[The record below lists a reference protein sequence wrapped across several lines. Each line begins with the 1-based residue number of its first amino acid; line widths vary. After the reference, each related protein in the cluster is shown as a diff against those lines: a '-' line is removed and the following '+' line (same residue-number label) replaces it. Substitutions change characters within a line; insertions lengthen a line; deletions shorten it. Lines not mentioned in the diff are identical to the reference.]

1 MRYPIGFSTLGCP
14 KWPWPKVLEQ
24 AAAMGYSSLEIRGIE
39 GDMDLPKRPE
49 FAARRLTDVR
59 KDLAARDL
67 VITDLGASA
76 RLHER
81 DPRVREQQLDE
92 ARRFIDLAHNL
103 GVPWIRVF
111 PNEYLKDEP
120 HEVTL
125 ARIGDTL
132 AELGRFAKGSGVGV
146 LVESHGDITGVE
158 GPERDHAA
166 RRNGRPALGSSGI
179 RTTRSSKA
187 RKRRPTHGPRSA
199 KWVYHTHIKDSV
211 ADGKDRRYVL
221 LGTGTVGVKAIV
233 QALVAGGYKGR
244 YNFEWE
250 KVWHPGHRRARSGVP
265 AVRTADDGVALGGG
279 RQAVV
284 IDKALVA
291 AVRRELK
298 AAADPSRAPAM
309 QAYMKSAMP
318 YYGVGMPGQQ
328 VIWKKLFRTAR
339 HPRRAFVARDD
350 AGDLARREVPRGALL
365 ARSRCRSA

>member
-49 FAARRLTDVR
+49 FAARLLTDVR
-59 KDLAARDL
+59 KDLAAKDL

-132 AELGRFAKGSGVGV
+132 AELGWFAKGSGVGV
-146 LVESHGDITGVE
+146 LMESHGDITESKGLSAIMQRAEQAPGTGLVWDTHHTVVE
-158 GPERDHAA
+158 GKQAPADTWAA
-166 RRNGRPALGSSGI
+166 IG
-179 RTTRSSKA
+179 
-187 RKRRPTHGPRSA
+187 

-250 KVWHPGHRRARSGVP
+250 KVWHPDIDEPEVAFPQYAQQMTAWLSEAGV
-265 AVRTADDGVALGGG
+265 
-279 RQAVV
+279 
-284 IDKALVA
+284 K
-291 AVRRELK
+291 
-298 AAADPSRAPAM
+298 PS
-309 QAYMKSAMP
+309 
-318 YYGVGMPGQQ
+318 
-328 VIWKKLFRTAR
+328 
-339 HPRRAFVARDD
+339 
-350 AGDLARREVPRGALL
+350 
-365 ARSRCRSA
+365 

>member
-1 MRYPIGFSTLGCP
+1 
-14 KWPWPKVLEQ
+14 
-24 AAAMGYSSLEIRGIE
+24 
-39 GDMDLPKRPE
+39 MDLPKRPE

-120 HEVTL
+120 HDVTL

-132 AELGRFAKGSGVGV
+132 AELGWFAKGSGVGV
-146 LVESHGDITGVE
+146 LVESHGDITESKGLSAIMQRAETVPGTGLVWDTHHTVVE
-158 GPERDHAA
+158 GKEAPADTWAA
-166 RRNGRPALGSSGI
+166 IG
-179 RTTRSSKA
+179 
-187 RKRRPTHGPRSA
+187 

-233 QALVAGGYKGR
+233 QALVTGGYKGR

-250 KVWHPGHRRARSGVP
+250 KVWHPDIDEPEVAFPQYAQQMTAWLSEAGV
-265 AVRTADDGVALGGG
+265 
-279 RQAVV
+279 
-284 IDKALVA
+284 K
-291 AVRRELK
+291 
-298 AAADPSRAPAM
+298 PS
-309 QAYMKSAMP
+309 
-318 YYGVGMPGQQ
+318 
-328 VIWKKLFRTAR
+328 
-339 HPRRAFVARDD
+339 
-350 AGDLARREVPRGALL
+350 
-365 ARSRCRSA
+365 